1 MTLKLELGQQA
12 HRMHIFRDKGVVHYA
27 KAKLHRHIQTGGR
40 FSAARY
46 AKQND
51 VRPVEVFERNA
62 IIMRQGVF
70 NGCDP
75 IKIGVRI
82 LPDTA
87 RALQL
92 GRGFHLN
99 IIAHPLHYALQHIVK
114 MRGRLQQTSP
124 HFGDH
129 HREKHQGLHTML
141 LVRTLDLLEQF
152 TQFFVTFH
160 KRKGFF
166 IGLHSKLTQ
175 YDVPQRFTSDGCSV
189 RNIEHITALRFHL
202 HLLFKLSK
210 IFD

>member
-1 MTLKLELGQQA
+1 MKLKLRQQA
-12 HRMHIFRDKGVVHYA
+12 HRMHIFGDKGVVHHA
-27 KAKLHRHIQTGGR
+27 QAKLHRHVQTGGR

-51 VRPVEVFERNA
+51 VCAIEVFKRNA
-62 IIMRQGVF
+62 IIMCQGVF
-70 NGCDP
+70 NGSDP
-75 IKIGVRI
+75 VKIGVRV
-82 LPDTA
+82 LADTA

-92 GRGFHLN
+92 RRRLHLN
-99 IIAHPLHYALQHIVK
+99 IQTHPLHYALQHIVK
-114 MRGRLQQTSP
+114 MRGRLQQTGT

-129 HREKHQGLHTML
+129 HGEKHQRFYPVQLI
-141 LVRTLDLLEQF
+141 RTLDLLEQF

-175 YDVPQRFTSDGCSV
+175 YNVPQRFTSDGRSV

-202 HLLFKLSK
+202 HLLFNLSK